1 MNFRH
6 PSKHTV
12 RAALIAFSANFGF
25 SLVPNAPAD
34 QRPSPRLADPVK
46 LDALFTSIETSV
58 DPKGLS
64 DEPATP
70 RYRLTSDGYVR
81 VLSAPEGCGFRA
93 RAAASDSA
101 VESAKAFV
109 AEHARAFGA
118 ASDRVD
124 FTMKR
129 HRTQNDR
136 HYVRLEQT
144 YATLPVFAAEIVL
157 QLNTAGQVAFVL
169 ADIARNTSL
178 LDHGTVS
185 TEPALN
191 AGDVSDI
198 ARRHVEASLGGGD
211 LRASDPRL
219 MVFDSSVVA
228 EPGDVHLVW
237 QVFVESEVFPEINE
251 HLLIDAHDGGI
262 VRHYSRNG
270 EFLDRKIYDASNT
283 SADPGVLWRAEGDPA
298 AGIDDVDQAYEY
310 LGDAYMFYL
319 VHTERDSLDD
329 NGMTISAT
337 VRYCAPGSSC
347 PYRNAFWRPGWF
359 ANRLY
364 FGQDYAVQDIV
375 AHEYSHGV
383 TSFESNLV
391 YENESGAINEFFSDA
406 FGEFVD
412 QRFVDFGHD
421 GTSWNWQIG
430 EDLPDGTIRDMS
442 DPPNPPFPGVM
453 NSDCTITGGN
463 VRQPDRKSSPH
474 WYTGDCDHGGV
485 HINCGVGN
493 KLCYLLT
500 DGDSFNGQTVVG
512 MDIPNVAALLYEV
525 NANLLPSGAD
535 YRDLGNAMQQA
546 AAVTSFYWD
555 WGPVWT
561 QNSLFRAL
569 KAVEIAATDDIYVDA
584 AYWGPEFGTE
594 LFPYNTVEEAY
605 AAAYPGDR
613 LRIKAGSYNETP
625 TFEKITKIYPRDG
638 TVTIGR

>member
-1 MNFRH
+1 M
-6 PSKHTV
+6 
-12 RAALIAFSANFGF
+12 
-25 SLVPNAPAD
+25 
-34 QRPSPRLADPVK
+34 
-46 LDALFTSIETSV
+46 
-58 DPKGLS
+58 
-64 DEPATP
+64 
-70 RYRLTSDGYVR
+70 TSDGYIR

-93 RAAASDSA
+93 SAAAGDSPA
-101 VESAKAFV
+101 ESAKALIT
-109 AEHARAFGA
+109 EHARAFGA
-118 ASDRVD
+118 TSDRVD
-124 FTMKR
+124 FAIKR
-129 HRTQNDR
+129 HRTRNNR

-144 YATLPVFAAEIVL
+144 YATLPVFAAEIVV
-157 QLNTAGQVAFVL
+157 QLNTAGQVEFAL
-169 ADIARNTSL
+169 SDIARDTSL
-178 LDHGTVS
+178 LDDGKVS
-185 TEPALN
+185 TVPAL
-191 AGDVSDI
+191 ADDQ
-198 ARRHVEASLGGGD
+198 ARELARDRVDTMPGGED
-211 LRASDPRL
+211 LRTSDPRL
-219 MVFDSSVVA
+219 MIFDSSVIA
-228 EPGDVHLVW
+228 EPGEVHLVW
-237 QVFVESEVFPEINE
+237 EVFVESRTTPEINE

-262 VRHYSRNG
+262 VRHYARNRDL
-270 EFLDRKIYDASNT
+270 LDREIYDASNT
-283 SADPGVLWRAEGDPA
+283 SDDPGVLWRAEGDPA
-298 AGIDDVDQAYEY
+298 AGIVDVDHAYEY
-310 LGDAYMFYL
+310 LGDAYMFYML
-319 VHTERDSLDD
+319 HTERNSLDD

-337 VRYCAPGSSC
+337 VRYCAPGSTC

-412 QRFVDFGHD
+412 QRYVDFGHD

-430 EDLPDGTIRDMS
+430 EDLPNGTIRDMS
-442 DPPNPPFPGVM
+442 DPPNPPSPGVM
-453 NSDCTITGGN
+453 NPDCTITGAN
-463 VRQPDRKSSPH
+463 VRQPDRKGSPY
-474 WYTGDCDHGGV
+474 WYTGECDYGGV

-500 DGDSFNGQTVVG
+500 DGESFNGQTVVG

-555 WGPVWT
+555 WGPVRT
-561 QNSLFRAL
+561 QNNLYRAL

-625 TFEKITKIYPRDG
+625 SLEKIMKIYPRDG